1 MHSAPMT
8 IPVSTV
14 IVRLLARR
22 REKVSDDTSH
32 AQATISRATASASQ
46 ANRRTFATTLCAV
59 PARST
64 TAFSS
69 SAERERTIKSLVF
82 SIGIA
87 AASNCASHAVC
98 LQNGIAH
105 KRIKAKKQTGRLLP
119 AGRKNSALL
128 RGQDHAGLL
137 TDLNGPHP
145 VADTFDPN
153 PALRPIAAGRELR
166 ITGTGRRAVCS
177 RRRAI
182 GSRRRPI
189 GFRRRRIISGRRRVI
204 ARRRVVGDG
213 AADDGAGGNAAEDA
227 EADAAAPAAGVGRS
241 RRRQ

>member
-105 KRIKAKKQTGRLLP
+105 KRIKAKKQTGRLLR
-119 AGRKNSALL
+119 AGRKNSAVL

-166 ITGTGRRAVCS
+166 ITGAGRRPV
-177 RRRAI
+177 
-182 GSRRRPI
+182 GS
-189 GFRRRRIISGRRRVI
+189 RRRRIISGRRRVI
-204 ARRRVVGDG
+204 ARRRAIGDG
-213 AADDGAGGNAAEDA
+213 AADDGARGDAAEDA
-227 EADAAAPAAGVGRS
+227 DADAAAPAAGVGRS
-241 RRRQ
+241 RRR